1 MSPRA
6 ATPTTASKNGAHA
19 VIQQGGTNGD
29 QPCLSTWTIPKVP
42 ASLRQAGWRSAA
54 HDRYL
59 ELADDLTGG
68 PKVDPADR
76 DTAADRL
83 CQAAAA
89 FEIKGL
95 RYWWANT
102 AETEVLAALDLAAG
116 HLVPVDKARL
126 AAYRD
131 DLRLRIDRRFR
142 GKDTRRATAMTL
154 LGGPADPVTT
164 AEAPNRANVQQAAAI
179 LHSGSLEMRT
189 TQRTRRNVT
198 VIAGVLFV
206 LAAVLLAFT
215 LQFGWGGASLAK
227 TATETGN
234 DPNVAPQ
241 ASPWIILLF
250 GAIGG
255 LLSVVPMLKRAD
267 RVTRAMGAWTIQAL
281 FKVAS
286 GALLALVAVTLVQT
300 LVLPIIEAQEAS
312 ALVGW
317 ALLFGYS
324 QDLVTKALDERLASV
339 KAPAETDVA
348 EAT

>member
-1 MSPRA
+1 MSTVTIER
-6 ATPTTASKNGAHA
+6 TYSTVWSGHNG
-19 VIQQGGTNGD
+19 NGD
-29 QPCLSTWTIPKVP
+29 EPAQPTLPIPEVP
-42 ASLRQAGWRSAA
+42 ARLRRAGWRSSA

-59 ELADDLTGG
+59 ELADDLTSS
-68 PKVDPADR
+68 PDVDLDDQAA
-76 DTAADRL
+76 AADRL

-89 FEIKGL
+89 FQTRAL
-95 RYWWANT
+95 RAWWAGT
-102 AETEVLAALDLAAG
+102 GETEVLAALDLAAA
-116 HLVPVDKARL
+116 HLVPVGPVPL

-131 DLRLRIDRRFR
+131 DLRLRIDRRFKS
-142 GKDTRRATAMTL
+142 KDARRTTAEAL
-154 LGGPADPVTT
+154 LGGPADTGTT

-227 TATETGN
+227 TATKAGGKADT
-234 DPNVAPQ
+234 APQ

-286 GALLALVAVTLVQT
+286 GALLALVAVTLVQS
-300 LVLPIIEAQEAS
+300 VVGLPIVKPQEAS

-348 EAT
+348 KAV